1 MDYGVI
7 FTHGLVTER
16 RIMYVTE
23 AIVLILFFIAIVS
36 TLLASNFLLWM
47 FTSFIDVGAIVR
59 KHTQRRRNR
68 DKTTSL

>member
-23 AIVLILFFIAIVS
+23 AIVLILFFVAIVS
-36 TLLASNFLLWM
+36 ALLASNFLLWM
-47 FTSFIDVGAIVR
+47 FTSLIDVRAIVR
-59 KHTQRRRNR
+59 EHARRRRNR
-68 DKTTSL
+68 DKATSL

>member
-23 AIVLILFFIAIVS
+23 AIVLILFFVAIVS
-36 TLLASNFLLWM
+36 ALLVSNFLLWM
-47 FTSFIDVGAIVR
+47 FTSLIDVRAIVR
-59 KHTQRRRNR
+59 EHAQRRLNR